1 MRLDLWK
8 VTLESLPRQEHS
20 YRPIAL
26 FLGLHLQRGRQ
37 APHIQTRWHVCGG
50 VWEVGANLLH
60 PLSQASE
67 CGGPLALTLVQ
78 AASGFR
84 SLPRPASGAPV
95 TKAIDRVG

>member
-1 MRLDLWK
+1 MPGSLEGDLGVPAETGAQLQTHCLISGAPSAEGK
-8 VTLESLPRQEHS
+8 AGPPHS
-20 YRPIAL
+20 DKMAC
-26 FLGLHLQRGRQ
+26 G
-37 APHIQTRWHVCGG
+37 GG

>member
-37 APHIQTRWHVCGG
+37 ASHNQTRWHVEG

-67 CGGPLALTLVQ
+67 YGGPLALTLVRGCVRFPIAAQ
-78 AASGFR
+78 ALLRR
-84 SLPRPASGAPV
+84 SRYKGC
-95 TKAIDRVG
+95 